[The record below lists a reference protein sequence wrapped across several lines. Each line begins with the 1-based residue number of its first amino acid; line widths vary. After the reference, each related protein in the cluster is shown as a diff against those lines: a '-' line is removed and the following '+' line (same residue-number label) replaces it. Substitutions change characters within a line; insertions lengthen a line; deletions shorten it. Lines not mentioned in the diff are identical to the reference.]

1 MLREWLFFV
10 SHPCLYKPTSMKGK
24 ILTLICATALLSSC
38 HIYKTY
44 DRPEDIVAEGLYR
57 DTVAVNDTLVSDT
70 ANFGNLP
77 WREVFTDPQLQA
89 LIEQALTSSPDIRTA
104 ALRVQE
110 AQAPLLASKLAFIP
124 ALTLSPQGTVSSWD
138 KGKATQTYSLPVT
151 ASWQI
156 DMFGQLLNLKRQAQ
170 ATLEQTLAYEQNVRV
185 QLIANTANLYYTLLM
200 LDRQLQIT
208 EGTAEI
214 LKKNTETMIA
224 MKEAGFYNTTE
235 AAVEQSRAAYA
246 QVQASIP
253 DIRSSIREVENSL
266 CLLLGEPAHGIE
278 RSVLEEQQLPNEF
291 SVGIPLQLLSNRP
304 DVKAAEQALASAYY
318 NTNVARSNFYP
329 RITLSGSA
337 GWTNSAGAAIVN
349 PAKLLASAVASL
361 TQPIFQNGANIAK
374 LKIAKAQQEEA
385 KIQFQTTLLN
395 AGNEVS
401 NALDMYQACT
411 EKVNA
416 RNMQVNSAKN
426 AADYTKELFNLGTST
441 YLEVLSAEQSYL
453 SAQLSEVSDTFSRM
467 QAVISLYQALGGGRE

>member
-1 MLREWLFFV
+1 
-10 SHPCLYKPTSMKGK
+10 MKGK

-138 KGKATQTYSLPVT
+138 KGKATKTYSLPVT

>member
-1 MLREWLFFV
+1 M
-10 SHPCLYKPTSMKGK
+10 
-24 ILTLICATALLSSC
+24 CATALLSSC
-38 HIYKTY
+38 HIYKSY
-44 DRPEDIVAEGLYR
+44 DRPEDITTAGLYR
-57 DTVAVNDTLVSDT
+57 DTVAGGDTLVADT

-77 WREVFTDPQLQA
+77 WREVFTDPKLQA

-104 ALRVQE
+104 ALKVKE

-156 DMFGQLLNLKRQAQ
+156 DLFGQLLNLKRQAQ
-170 ATLEQTLAYEQNVRV
+170 ATLEQTKAYEQNTRV

-200 LDRQLQIT
+200 LDRQLEIT
-208 EGTAEI
+208 EETAEI
-214 LKKNTETMIA
+214 LKKNTETMEA
-224 MKEAGFYNTTE
+224 MKESGIYNTTE

-246 QVQASIP
+246 QVQASLP
-253 DIRSSIREVENSL
+253 DIRTSIREIENSL
-266 CLLLGEPAHGIE
+266 CLLLGEPAHAIE
-278 RSVLEEQQLPNEF
+278 RGILEEQQLPSDF
-291 SVGIPLQLLSNRP
+291 SAGIPLQLLSNRP

-385 KIQFQTTLLN
+385 QIQFQTTLLN

-401 NALDMYQACT
+401 NALGQYQACSQ
-411 EKVNA
+411 KVEA
-416 RNMQVNSAKN
+416 RNMEVNSAKN

-441 YLEVLSAEQSYL
+441 YLEVLSAQQSYL

-467 QAVISLYQALGGGRE
+467 QAVISLYQALGGGREQ

>member
-1 MLREWLFFV
+1 M
-10 SHPCLYKPTSMKGK
+10 
-24 ILTLICATALLSSC
+24 CATALLSSC

-44 DRPEDIVAEGLYR
+44 DRPDDIVAEGLYR

-77 WREVFTDPQLQA
+77 WREVFTDPQLQV

-124 ALTLSPQGTVSSWD
+124 SLTLSPQGMVSSWD

-156 DMFGQLLNLKRQAQ
+156 DLFGQLLNLKRQAKT
-170 ATLEQTLAYEQNVRV
+170 TLEQTLAYEQNARV

-200 LDRQLQIT
+200 LDRQLEIT

-214 LKKNTETMIA
+214 LKKNAETMAA

-246 QVQASIP
+246 QIQASIP
-253 DIRSSIREVENSL
+253 DIRSNIREVENSL

-278 RSVLEEQQLPNEF
+278 RSVLEAQQLPNEF

-304 DVKAAEQALASAYY
+304 DVKAAELALASAYY

-349 PAKLLASAVASL
+349 PGKLLASAIASL

>member
-1 MLREWLFFV
+1 MR
-10 SHPCLYKPTSMKGK
+10 KQ
-24 ILTLICATALLSSC
+24 IITLMCATVLLSSC
-38 HIYKTY
+38 HIYKSY
-44 DRPEDIVAEGLYR
+44 DRPEDITTAGLYR
-57 DTVAVNDTLVSDT
+57 DTVAGGDTLVADT

-77 WREVFTDPQLQA
+77 WRGVFTDPQLQGY
-89 LIEQALTSSPDIRTA
+89 IEQALTSSPDIRTA
-104 ALRVQE
+104 ALKVKE

-124 ALTLSPQGTVSSWD
+124 SLTLSPQGTVSSWD
-138 KGKATQTYSLPVT
+138 KGKATQTYSLPIA

-156 DMFGQLLNLKRQAQ
+156 DLFGQLLNQKRQAQ
-170 ATLEQTLAYEQNVRV
+170 ANLEQTLAYEQNTRV
-185 QLIANTANLYYTLLM
+185 QLIANAANLYYTLLM
-200 LDRQLQIT
+200 LDRQLEIT

-214 LKKNTETMIA
+214 LKKNTETMEA
-224 MKEAGFYNTTE
+224 MKESGIYGTTE
-235 AAVEQSRAAYA
+235 AAVAQSRAAYA
-246 QVQASIP
+246 QVLASLP
-253 DIRSSIREVENSL
+253 DIRASIREIENSL
-266 CLLLGEPAHGIE
+266 CLLLGEPAHAIE
-278 RSVLEEQQLPNEF
+278 RGILEEQQLPSDF
-291 SVGIPLQLLSNRP
+291 SAGIPLQLLSNRP

-385 KIQFQTTLLN
+385 QIQFQTTLLN

-401 NALDMYQACT
+401 NALDQYQACSQ
-411 EKVNA
+411 KVAA
-416 RNMQVNSAKN
+416 RNMEVESSKK

-467 QAVISLYQALGGGRE
+467 QAVISLYQALGGGRD

>member
-1 MLREWLFFV
+1 M
-10 SHPCLYKPTSMKGK
+10 CT
-24 ILTLICATALLSSC
+24 TALLSSC
-38 HIYKTY
+38 HIYKSY
-44 DRPEDIVAEGLYR
+44 DRPEDITTAGLYR
-57 DTVAVNDTLVSDT
+57 DTVAGGDTLVADT

-77 WREVFTDPQLQA
+77 WREVFTDPKLQA

-104 ALRVQE
+104 ALIVKE

-124 ALTLSPQGTVSSWD
+124 SLTLSPQGTVSSWD
-138 KGKATQTYSLPVT
+138 KGKATQTYSLPVA

-156 DMFGQLLNLKRQAQ
+156 DLFGQLLNQKRQAQ
-170 ATLEQTLAYEQNVRV
+170 ATLEQTKAYEQNTRV

-200 LDRQLQIT
+200 LDRQLEIT

-214 LKKNTETMIA
+214 LKKNTETMEA
-224 MKEAGFYNTTE
+224 MKESGIYNTTE

-246 QVQASIP
+246 QVQASLP
-253 DIRSSIREVENSL
+253 DIRTNIREIENSL
-266 CLLLGEPAHGIE
+266 CLLLGEPAHAIE
-278 RSVLEEQQLPNEF
+278 RGILEEQQLPSDF
-291 SVGIPLQLLSNRP
+291 SAGIPLQLLSNRP

-318 NTNVARSNFYP
+318 NTNIARSNFYP

-349 PAKLLASAVASL
+349 PAKILASAVASL

-385 KIQFQTTLLN
+385 QIQFQTTLLN

-401 NALDMYQACT
+401 NALDQYQACSQ
-411 EKVNA
+411 KVEA
-416 RNMQVNSAKN
+416 RNMEVNSAKN

-441 YLEVLSAEQSYL
+441 YLEVLSAQQSYL

-467 QAVISLYQALGGGRE
+467 QAVISLYQALGGGREQ

>member
-1 MLREWLFFV
+1 
-10 SHPCLYKPTSMKGK
+10 MKGK

-278 RSVLEEQQLPNEF
+278 RSVLEEQKLPNEF

>member
-1 MLREWLFFV
+1 M
-10 SHPCLYKPTSMKGK
+10 
-24 ILTLICATALLSSC
+24 SSC

>member
-1 MLREWLFFV
+1 
-10 SHPCLYKPTSMKGK
+10 MKGK

-110 AQAPLLASKLAFIP
+110 AQAPLLASKLAFMP

-453 SAQLSEVSDTFSRM
+453 NAQLSEVSDTFSRM

>member
-1 MLREWLFFV
+1 M
-10 SHPCLYKPTSMKGK
+10 
-24 ILTLICATALLSSC
+24 CATALLSSC
-38 HIYKTY
+38 HIYKSY
-44 DRPEDIVAEGLYR
+44 DRPEDITTAGLYR
-57 DTVAVNDTLVSDT
+57 DTVAGGDTLVADT

-77 WREVFTDPQLQA
+77 WREVFTDPKLQA

-104 ALRVQE
+104 ALKVKE
-110 AQAPLLASKLAFIP
+110 AQAPLQASKLAFIP

-156 DMFGQLLNLKRQAQ
+156 DLFGQLLNLKRQAQ
-170 ATLEQTLAYEQNVRV
+170 ATLEQTKAYEQNTRV

-200 LDRQLQIT
+200 LDRQLEIT

-214 LKKNTETMIA
+214 LKKNTETMEA
-224 MKEAGFYNTTE
+224 MKKSGIYNTTE

-246 QVQASIP
+246 QVQASLP
-253 DIRSSIREVENSL
+253 DIRTSIREIENSL
-266 CLLLGEPAHGIE
+266 CLLLGEPAHAIE
-278 RSVLEEQQLPNEF
+278 RGILEEQQLPSDF
-291 SVGIPLQLLSNRP
+291 SAGIPLQLLSNRP

-385 KIQFQTTLLN
+385 QIQFQTTLLN

-401 NALDMYQACT
+401 NALGQYQACSQ
-411 EKVNA
+411 KVEA
-416 RNMQVNSAKN
+416 RNMEVNSAKN

-441 YLEVLSAEQSYL
+441 YLEVLSAQQSYL

-467 QAVISLYQALGGGRE
+467 QAVISLYQALGGGREQ

>member
-1 MLREWLFFV
+1 
-10 SHPCLYKPTSMKGK
+10 MKGK

-235 AAVEQSRAAYA
+235 AAVEQSRTAYA

>member
-1 MLREWLFFV
+1 
-10 SHPCLYKPTSMKGK
+10 MKGK

-77 WREVFTDPQLQA
+77 WREVFTDLQLQA

>member
-1 MLREWLFFV
+1 M
-10 SHPCLYKPTSMKGK
+10 
-24 ILTLICATALLSSC
+24 SSC

-453 SAQLSEVSDTFSRM
+453 NAQLSEVSDTFSRM

>member
-1 MLREWLFFV
+1 
-10 SHPCLYKPTSMKGK
+10 MKGK

-89 LIEQALTSSPDIRTA
+89 LIEQALTSSPDIRTS

>member
-1 MLREWLFFV
+1 
-10 SHPCLYKPTSMKGK
+10 MKGK

-110 AQAPLLASKLAFIP
+110 AQAPLLASKLAFMP

-349 PAKLLASAVASL
+349 PAKLLASTVASL

-453 SAQLSEVSDTFSRM
+453 NAQLSEVSDTFSRM

>member
-1 MLREWLFFV
+1 M
-10 SHPCLYKPTSMKGK
+10 
-24 ILTLICATALLSSC
+24 CATALLSSC
-38 HIYKTY
+38 HIYKSY
-44 DRPEDIVAEGLYR
+44 DRPEDITTAGLYR
-57 DTVAVNDTLVSDT
+57 DTVAGGDTLVADT

-77 WREVFTDPQLQA
+77 WREVFTDPKLQA

-104 ALRVQE
+104 ALKVKE

-156 DMFGQLLNLKRQAQ
+156 DLFGQLLNLKRQAQ
-170 ATLEQTLAYEQNVRV
+170 ATLEQTKAYEQNTRV

-200 LDRQLQIT
+200 LDRQLEIT

-214 LKKNTETMIA
+214 LKKNTETMEA
-224 MKEAGFYNTTE
+224 MKESGIYNTTE

-246 QVQASIP
+246 QVQASLP
-253 DIRSSIREVENSL
+253 DIRTNIREIENSL
-266 CLLLGEPAHGIE
+266 CLLLGEPAHAIE
-278 RSVLEEQQLPNEF
+278 RGILEEQQLPSDF
-291 SVGIPLQLLSNRP
+291 SAGIPLQLLSNRP

-385 KIQFQTTLLN
+385 QIQFQTTLLN

-401 NALDMYQACT
+401 NALGQYQACSQ
-411 EKVNA
+411 KVEA
-416 RNMQVNSAKN
+416 RNMEVNSAKN

-441 YLEVLSAEQSYL
+441 YLEVLSAQQSYL

-467 QAVISLYQALGGGRE
+467 QAVISLYQALGGGREQ

>member
-1 MLREWLFFV
+1 
-10 SHPCLYKPTSMKGK
+10 MKGK

-214 LKKNTETMIA
+214 LKKITETMIA

-416 RNMQVNSAKN
+416 RNMQVNSAKK

>member
-1 MLREWLFFV
+1 
-10 SHPCLYKPTSMKGK
+10 MKGK

-318 NTNVARSNFYP
+318 NTIVARSNFYP

>member
-1 MLREWLFFV
+1 M
-10 SHPCLYKPTSMKGK
+10 
-24 ILTLICATALLSSC
+24 CATALLSSC
-38 HIYKTY
+38 HIYKSY
-44 DRPEDIVAEGLYR
+44 DRPEDITTAGLYR
-57 DTVAVNDTLVSDT
+57 DTVAGGDTLVADT

-77 WREVFTDPQLQA
+77 WREVFTDPKLQA

-104 ALRVQE
+104 ALKVKE

-124 ALTLSPQGTVSSWD
+124 ALTLSPQGTVSSWE
-138 KGKATQTYSLPVT
+138 KGKATQTYSLPVP
-151 ASWQI
+151 AGGQI
-156 DMFGQLLNLKRQAQ
+156 DLFGQLLNLKRQAQ
-170 ATLEQTLAYEQNVRV
+170 ATLEQTKAYEQNTRV

-200 LDRQLQIT
+200 LDRQLEIT

-214 LKKNTETMIA
+214 LKKNTETMEA
-224 MKEAGFYNTTE
+224 MKESGIYNTTE

-246 QVQASIP
+246 QVQASLP
-253 DIRSSIREVENSL
+253 DIRTSIREIENSL
-266 CLLLGEPAHGIE
+266 CLLLGEPAHAIE
-278 RSVLEEQQLPNEF
+278 RGILEEQQLPSDF
-291 SVGIPLQLLSNRP
+291 SAGIPLQLLSNRP

-349 PAKLLASAVASL
+349 PAKLLASAGASL

-385 KIQFQTTLLN
+385 QIQFQTTLLN

-401 NALDMYQACT
+401 NALGQYQACSQ
-411 EKVNA
+411 KVEA
-416 RNMQVNSAKN
+416 RNMEVNSAKN

-441 YLEVLSAEQSYL
+441 YLEVLSAQQSYL

-467 QAVISLYQALGGGRE
+467 QAVISLYQALGGGREQ

>member
-1 MLREWLFFV
+1 M
-10 SHPCLYKPTSMKGK
+10 
-24 ILTLICATALLSSC
+24 CATALLSSC
-38 HIYKTY
+38 HIYKSY
-44 DRPEDIVAEGLYR
+44 DRPEDITTAGLYR
-57 DTVAVNDTLVSDT
+57 DTVAGGDTLVADT

-77 WREVFTDPQLQA
+77 WREVFTDPKLQA

-104 ALRVQE
+104 ALKVKE

-156 DMFGQLLNLKRQAQ
+156 DLFGQLLNLKRQAQ
-170 ATLEQTLAYEQNVRV
+170 ATLEQTKAYEQNTRV
-185 QLIANTANLYYTLLM
+185 QLIANTTNLYYTLLM
-200 LDRQLQIT
+200 LDRQLEIT
-208 EGTAEI
+208 EGTVEI
-214 LKKNTETMIA
+214 LKKNTETMEA
-224 MKEAGFYNTTE
+224 MKESGIYNTTE

-246 QVQASIP
+246 QVQASLP
-253 DIRSSIREVENSL
+253 DIRTSIREIENSL
-266 CLLLGEPAHGIE
+266 CLLLGEPAHAIE
-278 RSVLEEQQLPNEF
+278 RGILEEQQLPSDF
-291 SVGIPLQLLSNRP
+291 SAGIPLQLLSNRP

-385 KIQFQTTLLN
+385 QIQFQTTLLN

-401 NALDMYQACT
+401 NALGQYQACSQ
-411 EKVNA
+411 KVEA
-416 RNMQVNSAKN
+416 RNMEVNSAKN

-441 YLEVLSAEQSYL
+441 YLEVLSAQQSYL

-467 QAVISLYQALGGGRE
+467 QAVISLYQALGGGREQ

>member
-1 MLREWLFFV
+1 M
-10 SHPCLYKPTSMKGK
+10 
-24 ILTLICATALLSSC
+24 CATALLSSC
-38 HIYKTY
+38 HIYKSY
-44 DRPEDIVAEGLYR
+44 DRPEGITTAGLYR
-57 DTVAVNDTLVSDT
+57 DTVAGGDTLVADT

-77 WREVFTDPQLQA
+77 WREVFTDPKLQA

-104 ALRVQE
+104 ALKVKE

-156 DMFGQLLNLKRQAQ
+156 DLFGQLLNLKRQAQ
-170 ATLEQTLAYEQNVRV
+170 ATLEQTKAYEQNTRV

-200 LDRQLQIT
+200 LDRQLEIT

-214 LKKNTETMIA
+214 LKKNTETMEA
-224 MKEAGFYNTTE
+224 MKESGIYNTTE

-246 QVQASIP
+246 QVQASLP
-253 DIRSSIREVENSL
+253 DIRTNIREIENSL
-266 CLLLGEPAHGIE
+266 CLLLGEPAHAIE
-278 RSVLEEQQLPNEF
+278 RGILEEQQLPSDF
-291 SVGIPLQLLSNRP
+291 SAGIPLQLLSNRP

-385 KIQFQTTLLN
+385 QIQFQTTLLN

-401 NALDMYQACT
+401 NALGQYQACSQ
-411 EKVNA
+411 KVEA
-416 RNMQVNSAKN
+416 RNMEVNSAKN

-441 YLEVLSAEQSYL
+441 YLEVLSAQQSYL

-467 QAVISLYQALGGGRE
+467 QAVISLYQALGGGREQ

>member
-1 MLREWLFFV
+1 
-10 SHPCLYKPTSMKGK
+10 MKK
-24 ILTLICATALLSSC
+24 QIITLMCATALLSSC
-38 HIYKTY
+38 HIYKSY
-44 DRPEDIVAEGLYR
+44 DRPEDITTAGLYR
-57 DTVAVNDTLVSDT
+57 DTVAGGDTLVADT

-77 WREVFTDPQLQA
+77 WREVFTDPKLQA

-104 ALRVQE
+104 ALKVKE

-156 DMFGQLLNLKRQAQ
+156 DLFGQLLNLKRQAQ
-170 ATLEQTLAYEQNVRV
+170 ATLEQTKAYEQNTRV

-200 LDRQLQIT
+200 LDRQLEIT
-208 EGTAEI
+208 EGTVEI
-214 LKKNTETMIA
+214 LKKNTETMEA
-224 MKEAGFYNTTE
+224 MKESGIYNTTE

-246 QVQASIP
+246 QVQASLP
-253 DIRSSIREVENSL
+253 DIRTNIREIENSL
-266 CLLLGEPAHGIE
+266 CLLLGEPAHAIE
-278 RSVLEEQQLPNEF
+278 RGILEEQQLPSDF
-291 SVGIPLQLLSNRP
+291 SAGIPLQLLSNRP

-385 KIQFQTTLLN
+385 QIQFQTTLLN

-401 NALDMYQACT
+401 NALGQYQACSQ
-411 EKVNA
+411 KVEA
-416 RNMQVNSAKN
+416 RNMEVNSAKN

-441 YLEVLSAEQSYL
+441 YLEVLSAQQSYL

-467 QAVISLYQALGGGRE
+467 QAVISLYQALGGGREQ

>member
-1 MLREWLFFV
+1 
-10 SHPCLYKPTSMKGK
+10 MKGK

-426 AADYTKELFNLGTST
+426 AADYTKELFNLGTSI

>member
-1 MLREWLFFV
+1 
-10 SHPCLYKPTSMKGK
+10 MKGK

-185 QLIANTANLYYTLLM
+185 QLIAKTANLYYTLLM

-337 GWTNSAGAAIVN
+337 GWTNSAGAAIVT
-349 PAKLLASAVASL
+349 PAKLPASAVASL

-401 NALDMYQACT
+401 NAIDMYQACT

>member
-1 MLREWLFFV
+1 
-10 SHPCLYKPTSMKGK
+10 MKK
-24 ILTLICATALLSSC
+24 QIITLMCATALLSSC
-38 HIYKTY
+38 HIYKSY
-44 DRPEDIVAEGLYR
+44 DRPEDITTAGLYR
-57 DTVAVNDTLVSDT
+57 DTVAGGDTLVADT

-77 WREVFTDPQLQA
+77 WREVFTDPKLQA

-104 ALRVQE
+104 ALKVKE

-156 DMFGQLLNLKRQAQ
+156 DLFGQLLNLKRQAQ
-170 ATLEQTLAYEQNVRV
+170 ATLEQTKAYEQNTRV

-200 LDRQLQIT
+200 LDRQLEIT
-208 EGTAEI
+208 EETAEI
-214 LKKNTETMIA
+214 LKKNTETMEA
-224 MKEAGFYNTTE
+224 MKESGIYNTTE

-246 QVQASIP
+246 QVQASLP
-253 DIRSSIREVENSL
+253 DIRTSIREIENSL
-266 CLLLGEPAHGIE
+266 CLLLGEPAHAIE
-278 RSVLEEQQLPNEF
+278 RGILEEQQLPSDF
-291 SVGIPLQLLSNRP
+291 SAGIPLQLLSNRP

-385 KIQFQTTLLN
+385 QIQFQTTLLN

-401 NALDMYQACT
+401 NALGQYQACSQ
-411 EKVNA
+411 KVEA
-416 RNMQVNSAKN
+416 RNMEVNSAKN

-441 YLEVLSAEQSYL
+441 YLEVLSAQQSYL

-467 QAVISLYQALGGGRE
+467 QAVISLYQALGGGREQ

>member
-1 MLREWLFFV
+1 
-10 SHPCLYKPTSMKGK
+10 MKGK

-426 AADYTKELFNLGTST
+426 AADYTKELFILGTST

>member
-1 MLREWLFFV
+1 
-10 SHPCLYKPTSMKGK
+10 MKGK

-156 DMFGQLLNLKRQAQ
+156 DVFGQLLNLKRQAQ

-266 CLLLGEPAHGIE
+266 CLLLGEPANGIE

>member
-1 MLREWLFFV
+1 
-10 SHPCLYKPTSMKGK
+10 MKK
-24 ILTLICATALLSSC
+24 QIITLMCATALLSSC
-38 HIYKTY
+38 HIYKSY
-44 DRPEDIVAEGLYR
+44 DRPEDITTAGLYR
-57 DTVAVNDTLVSDT
+57 DTVAGGDTLVADT

-77 WREVFTDPQLQA
+77 WREVFTDPKLQA
-89 LIEQALTSSPDIRTA
+89 LIEQALTSSPDIRIA
-104 ALRVQE
+104 ALKVKE

-156 DMFGQLLNLKRQAQ
+156 DLFGQLLNLKRQAQ
-170 ATLEQTLAYEQNVRV
+170 ATLEQTKAYEQNTRV

-200 LDRQLQIT
+200 LDRQLEIT

-214 LKKNTETMIA
+214 LKKNTETMEA
-224 MKEAGFYNTTE
+224 MKESGIYNTTE

-246 QVQASIP
+246 QVQASLP
-253 DIRSSIREVENSL
+253 DIRTNIREIENSL
-266 CLLLGEPAHGIE
+266 CLLLGEPAHAIE
-278 RSVLEEQQLPNEF
+278 RGILEEQQLPSDF
-291 SVGIPLQLLSNRP
+291 SAGIPLQLLSNRP

-385 KIQFQTTLLN
+385 QIQFQTTLLN

-401 NALDMYQACT
+401 NALGQYQACSQ
-411 EKVNA
+411 KVEA
-416 RNMQVNSAKN
+416 RNMEVNSAKN

-441 YLEVLSAEQSYL
+441 YLEVLSAQQSYL

-467 QAVISLYQALGGGRE
+467 QAVISLYQALGGGREQ

>member
-1 MLREWLFFV
+1 M
-10 SHPCLYKPTSMKGK
+10 
-24 ILTLICATALLSSC
+24 CATALLSSC
-38 HIYKTY
+38 HIYKSY
-44 DRPEDIVAEGLYR
+44 DRPEDITTAGLYR
-57 DTVAVNDTLVSDT
+57 DTVAGGDTLVADT

-77 WREVFTDPQLQA
+77 WREVFTDPKLQA

-104 ALRVQE
+104 ALKVKE

-156 DMFGQLLNLKRQAQ
+156 DLFGQLLNLKRQAQ
-170 ATLEQTLAYEQNVRV
+170 ATLEQTKAYEQNTRV

-200 LDRQLQIT
+200 LDRQLEIT

-214 LKKNTETMIA
+214 LKKNTETMEA
-224 MKEAGFYNTTE
+224 MKESGIYNTTE

-246 QVQASIP
+246 QVQASLP
-253 DIRSSIREVENSL
+253 DIRTNIREIENSL
-266 CLLLGEPAHGIE
+266 CLLLGEPAHAIE
-278 RSVLEEQQLPNEF
+278 RGILEEQQLPSDF
-291 SVGIPLQLLSNRP
+291 SAGIPLQLLSNRP

-385 KIQFQTTLLN
+385 QIQFQTTLLN

-401 NALDMYQACT
+401 NALGQYQACSQ
-411 EKVNA
+411 
-416 RNMQVNSAKN
+416 R
-426 AADYTKELFNLGTST
+426 
-441 YLEVLSAEQSYL
+441 
-453 SAQLSEVSDTFSRM
+453 
-467 QAVISLYQALGGGRE
+467 

>member
-1 MLREWLFFV
+1 
-10 SHPCLYKPTSMKGK
+10 MKGK

-318 NTNVARSNFYP
+318 NTNVDRSNFYP

-337 GWTNSAGAAIVN
+337 GWTNRAGAAIVN

-453 SAQLSEVSDTFSRM
+453 RAQLSEVSDTFSRM

>member
-1 MLREWLFFV
+1 M
-10 SHPCLYKPTSMKGK
+10 
-24 ILTLICATALLSSC
+24 CASALLSSC

-44 DRPEDIVAEGLYR
+44 DRPEDIMTAGLYR
-57 DTVAVNDTLVSDT
+57 DTIAANDTLVSDT

-77 WREVFTDPQLQA
+77 WKEVFTDPQLQGY
-89 LIEQALTSSPDIRTA
+89 IEQALTSSPDILTA
-104 ALRVQE
+104 ALKVEE
-110 AQAPLLASKLAFIP
+110 AKAPLLAAKLAFIP
-124 ALTLSPQGTVSSWD
+124 SLTLSPQGTVSSWD

-156 DMFGQLLNLKRQAQ
+156 DLSGQLLNLKRQAKV
-170 ATLEQTLAYEQNVRV
+170 TLEQTKAYEQNTRV

-214 LKKNTETMIA
+214 LKKNTETMEA
-224 MKEAGFYNTTE
+224 MKESGIYNTTE

-246 QVQASIP
+246 QVQASLP
-253 DIRSSIREVENSL
+253 DIRTSIREIENSL
-266 CLLLGEPAHGIE
+266 CLLLGEPAHAIE
-278 RSVLEEQQLPNEF
+278 RGILEEQQLPSDF
-291 SVGIPLQLLSNRP
+291 SAGIPLQLLSNRP

-349 PAKLLASAVASL
+349 PAKLLANAVASL

-385 KIQFQTTLLN
+385 QIQFQTTLLN

-401 NALDMYQACT
+401 NALGQYQACSQ
-411 EKVNA
+411 KVEA
-416 RNMQVNSAKN
+416 RNMEVNSAKN

-441 YLEVLSAEQSYL
+441 YLEVLSAQQSYL

-467 QAVISLYQALGGGRE
+467 QAVISLYQALGGGREQ

>member
-1 MLREWLFFV
+1 
-10 SHPCLYKPTSMKGK
+10 MKGK
-24 ILTLICATALLSSC
+24 ILTLICATTLLSSC

-453 SAQLSEVSDTFSRM
+453 NAQLSEVSDTFSRM

>member
-1 MLREWLFFV
+1 M
-10 SHPCLYKPTSMKGK
+10 
-24 ILTLICATALLSSC
+24 CATALLSSC
-38 HIYKTY
+38 HIYKSY
-44 DRPEDIVAEGLYR
+44 DRPEDITTAGLYR
-57 DTVAVNDTLVSDT
+57 DTVAGGDTLVADT

-77 WREVFTDPQLQA
+77 WREVFTDPKLQA
-89 LIEQALTSSPDIRTA
+89 LIEQALTCSPDIRTA
-104 ALRVQE
+104 ALKVKE

-156 DMFGQLLNLKRQAQ
+156 DLFGQLLNLKRQAQ
-170 ATLEQTLAYEQNVRV
+170 ATLEQTKAYEQNTRV

-200 LDRQLQIT
+200 LDRQLEIT

-214 LKKNTETMIA
+214 LKKNTETMEA
-224 MKEAGFYNTTE
+224 MKESGIYNTTE

-246 QVQASIP
+246 QVQASLP
-253 DIRSSIREVENSL
+253 DIRTSIREIENSL
-266 CLLLGEPAHGIE
+266 CLLLGEPAHAIE
-278 RSVLEEQQLPNEF
+278 RGILEEQQLPSDF
-291 SVGIPLQLLSNRP
+291 SAGIPLQLLSNRP

-385 KIQFQTTLLN
+385 QIQFQTTLLN

-401 NALDMYQACT
+401 NALGQYQACSQ
-411 EKVNA
+411 KVEA
-416 RNMQVNSAKN
+416 RNMEVNSAKN

-441 YLEVLSAEQSYL
+441 YLEVLSAQQSYL

-467 QAVISLYQALGGGRE
+467 QAVISLYQALGGGREQ

>member
-1 MLREWLFFV
+1 M
-10 SHPCLYKPTSMKGK
+10 
-24 ILTLICATALLSSC
+24 CATALLSSC
-38 HIYKTY
+38 HIYKSY
-44 DRPEDIVAEGLYR
+44 DRPEDITTAGLYR
-57 DTVAVNDTLVSDT
+57 DTVAGGDTLVADT

-77 WREVFTDPQLQA
+77 WREVFTDPKLQA

-104 ALRVQE
+104 ALKVKE

-156 DMFGQLLNLKRQAQ
+156 DLFGQLLNLKRQAQ
-170 ATLEQTLAYEQNVRV
+170 ATLEQTKAYEQNTRV

-200 LDRQLQIT
+200 LDRQLEIT

-214 LKKNTETMIA
+214 LKKNTETIEA
-224 MKEAGFYNTTE
+224 MKESGIYNTTE

-246 QVQASIP
+246 QVQASLP
-253 DIRSSIREVENSL
+253 DIRTNIREIENSL
-266 CLLLGEPAHGIE
+266 CLLLGEPAHAIE
-278 RSVLEEQQLPNEF
+278 RGILEEQQLPSDF
-291 SVGIPLQLLSNRP
+291 SAGIPLQLLSNRP

-385 KIQFQTTLLN
+385 QIQFQTTLLN

-401 NALDMYQACT
+401 NALGQYQACSQ
-411 EKVNA
+411 KVEA
-416 RNMQVNSAKN
+416 RNMEVNSAKN

-441 YLEVLSAEQSYL
+441 YLEVLSAQQSYL

-467 QAVISLYQALGGGRE
+467 QAVISLYQALGGGREQ